1 MSCHV
6 TDVSHTDLNL
16 QHVRYT
22 NEGTKDS
29 VTNTA
34 GQRDSPH
41 LHIITLPSINERLS
55 KMMVESVR
63 KFHLDIL
70 G

>member
-6 TDVSHTDLNL
+6 TDVSHTDLNV

-29 VTNTA
+29 VTNTPE
-34 GQRDSPH
+34 REIH
-41 LHIITLPSINERLS
+41 LTYTLLLCHRLM
-55 KMMVESVR
+55 KDYP
-63 KFHLDIL
+63 KLWWNL
-70 G
+70 